1 MGSFLTKASAR
12 LPGHHLDEA
21 LLLDYAAGA
30 CREAEALAIATHL
43 TLCPVCRDR
52 LTELECLGGTMLEE
66 LPPVDLAPGSFEA
79 LMARLDEPVSAERPR
94 PRPAPADSEAAG
106 REAAGRESAGVESA
120 SDAILLPA
128 PLRAYLGNG
137 IEGVSWRAVT
147 RGIDEAP
154 VGTAAGGAKAK
165 LLRIRAGT
173 KVPAH
178 THEGSEITV
187 VLSGGF
193 ADSRGHFLR
202 GDVAVSDQEVDHS
215 PVADEDEDCIC
226 LVVTDAPLKLTG
238 RIGRFL
244 NPFVKF

>member
-1 MGSFLTKASAR
+1 MGSFLTKSSAG
-12 LPGHHLDEA
+12 LPGHHLDEG

-30 CREAEALAIATHL
+30 CGEAEGLAIATHL
-43 TLCPVCRDR
+43 TLCPECRDR

-66 LPPVDLAPGSFEA
+66 LPPVDLEPGSLEA
-79 LMARLDEPVSAERPR
+79 LMARLDEPETMAAAEPH
-94 PRPAPADSEAAG
+94 PAPAD
-106 REAAGRESAGVESA
+106 RELAHRA
-120 SDAILLPA
+120 SDSQGILLPA
-128 PLRAYLGNG
+128 PLRAYLGDG

-147 RGIDEAP
+147 RGIEEAP
-154 VGTAAGGAKAK
+154 VGTTAGGAKAK

-202 GDVAVSDQEVDHS
+202 GDVAVSDQDVDHS

>member
-1 MGSFLTKASAR
+1 MGSFLTNASAR
-12 LPGHHLDEA
+12 FPGHHLDEA

-30 CREAEALAIATHL
+30 CGEAESLAIATHL
-43 TLCPVCRDR
+43 TLCPECRDR
-52 LTELECLGGTMLEE
+52 LSEMECLGGAMLEE
-66 LPPVDLAPGSFEA
+66 LPPADLAPDSLEA
-79 LMARLDEPVSAERPR
+79 LMARLDEPEAAEPAR
-94 PRPAPADSEAAG
+94 PRPAPAD
-106 REAAGRESAGVESA
+106 REPSGE
-120 SDAILLPA
+120 AILLPT
-128 PLRAYLGNG
+128 PLRTYLDDG
-137 IEGVSWRAVT
+137 IEGLSWRAVT

-154 VGTAAGGAKAK
+154 VRTAAGRAKAK

-173 KVPAH
+173 RVPAH

-193 ADSRGHFLR
+193 SDGRGHFLR
-202 GDVAVSDQEVDHS
+202 GDVAVSDRDVDHS

-226 LVVTDAPLKLTG
+226 LVVTDAPLRLTG